1 MSKISSKI
9 LSEVKKIFDD
19 QEFKDWL
26 QNENVVAGR
35 DNYVVLNNS
44 FMFRED
50 IKTNKNSKY
59 LGCKINDNKQIDKRK
74 VFVLEGLSLN
84 KNFKIQSI
92 DNNIT
97 VSDIDLEI
105 RSEISNLGDI
115 IFILIGE
122 IEDTIEVCEEIQ
134 MTDIK
139 KLWLRPLQVL
149 PIEFNGNEV
158 SINSTSNREL
168 IYNEIKNHLTLLG
181 KIISKDLPIII
192 DKAISSIEKSAYCN
206 LLIPSRINP
215 NKKYLLDDIE
225 DIVSTNIADYDRNLP
240 NISSSLQAYNEIL
253 RISYNFVSDVSELLN
268 LLINVCDLKPIILWL
283 TLSEHYKLDK
293 AFRGLTLGYT
303 NKKQSLKNYES
314 IIKKARNKSF
324 HKLFP
329 FNKTLQVDLP
339 RGSLKDVKIRLFTDY
354 GSKSENQLMYKDR
367 ELANIFL
374 KFTRT
379 SEQLVSDDF
388 WQDNSKV
395 MKSTNSLINSTS
407 IALKSLK
414 K

>member
-1 MSKISSKI
+1 MTKIRSKISDEIKN
-9 LSEVKKIFDD
+9 IFND

-26 QNENVVAGR
+26 NNENVVAGKN
-35 DNYVVLNNS
+35 NYVVLNNS

-50 IKTNKNSKY
+50 IKTTKSKKY
-59 LGCKINDNKQIDKRK
+59 IGCKISDTKIIDTKK
-74 VFVLEGLSLN
+74 IFILEGLSMN
-84 KNFKIQSI
+84 SNFKIQIVDSKI
-92 DNNIT
+92 KVT
-97 VSDIDLEI
+97 DIDAEI
-105 RSEISNLGDI
+105 KTEISNLGDI
-115 IFILIGE
+115 VFILIGE
-122 IEDTIEVCEEIQ
+122 IEDTIVLFEEIQ
-134 MTDIK
+134 TADIK
-139 KLWLRPLQVL
+139 KLWLRPSQVSQFE
-149 PIEFNGNEV
+149 IIGDEV
-158 SINSTSNREL
+158 SVNSTSNREFIYLEIEKHL
-168 IYNEIKNHLTLLG
+168 ISLG
-181 KIISKDLPIII
+181 KSISKDLPSII
-192 DKAISSIEKSAYCN
+192 DRAISSIEKDAYCN
-206 LLIPSRINP
+206 LIIPSKIDV

-225 DIVSTNIADYDRNLP
+225 GIVTTNITDYDKNLP

-268 LLINVCDLKPIILWL
+268 LLINVCDLKPLILWL
-283 TLSEHYKLDK
+283 TISEHYKLDK

-339 RGSLKDVKIRLFTDY
+339 KGSLKDVKIRLFTDF
-354 GSKSENQLMYKDR
+354 GSKNDNQLMYKDR

-379 SEQLVSDDF
+379 SEQLVSDKF

-395 MKSTNSLINSTS
+395 MKSTNSLIKSTS
-407 IALKSLK
+407 NALKLIK